1 MASTPTMKP
10 NENNLQPGQLDD
22 RHKKFSMRA
31 SKDPLVILQE

>member
-22 RHKKFSMRA
+22 CQKKFSMRA